1 MSTEKEL
8 QTLLNIPITIT
19 LSGKEFKVSTP
30 TIKDLSEAQ
39 QVTKELKKKH
49 RKEALQERLALMQE
63 IEKTQNTMNAHE
75 KKELLDSYL
84 PRELSAQE
92 RMEIYNNFP
101 ANLSENDKNIRMATV
116 LAERNEADW
125 TETLHILWK
134 GIKKNHP
141 EITFSDIEGLVT
153 IKDLKEVIKVLNPSD
168 EAEKIVEGVSKK

>member
-1 MSTEKEL
+1 MSTEREL
-8 QTLLNIPITIT
+8 QNLLNVPITIT

-39 QVTKELKKKH
+39 QVTKELKKKR
-49 RKEALQERLALMQE
+49 RKEALQERLDLMQC
-63 IEKTQNTMNAHE
+63 IPNDMNVHE

-84 PRELSAQE
+84 PKELSAQE
-92 RMEIYNNFP
+92 KIEIYNSFP
-101 ANLSENDKNIRMATV
+101 ANLSENDKNIRMSTI

-141 EITFSDIEGLVT
+141 EVTFSDIEGLVT

-168 EAEKIVEGVSKK
+168 EEEKLIEGVAKK

>member
-1 MSTEKEL
+1 MSTEKGL

-39 QVTKELKKKH
+39 QVTKELKKKR
-49 RKEALQERLALMQE
+49 RKEALQERLELMLCLP
-63 IEKTQNTMNAHE
+63 NGMNVNE

-84 PRELSAQE
+84 PKELSAQE
-92 RMEIYNNFP
+92 RVEIYNNFP
-101 ANLSENDKNIRMATV
+101 ANLSENDKNIRMSTI

-141 EITFSDIEGLVT
+141 EITFADIEGLVT
-153 IKDLKEVIKVLNPSD
+153 IRDLKEVIKVLNPSD
-168 EAEKIVEGVSKK
+168 EEEKLVEGVAKK